1 MTDDHDEL
9 KRELKKLQ
17 KEIEALRDLMLDRP
31 VYPPRRWPY
40 EDFMP
45 REKWPCYPPPPIMCG
60 DEPRIY
66 GSDPL

>member
-9 KRELKKLQ
+9 KHELKKLQ
-17 KEIEALRDLMLDRP
+17 KEIMALRELMLDRP
-31 VYPPRRWPY
+31 AYTRPSPY
-40 EDFMP
+40 RDLIP
-45 REKWPCYPPPPIMCG
+45 REPWPCYPPPPIMCG